1 MESEKNFNITTIQ
14 NKEIIYIN
22 NFLEKIYSISSKLN
36 ESQELILNKI
46 EYIELRLSKIEYNIE
61 NIIVKNNS
69 SDNVIELKIENIEL
83 DKKIIMKALQYRDYK
98 SVICIFRE
106 YYKNNKTN
114 NYPIKVV
121 GKRTYEF
128 YLNNKWNSDTYGHY
142 IMNTICRNVQNILL
156 KGNVIETMQENGF
169 DYNDF
174 LLNQSFI
181 YKLGDEKYKKEI
193 LKNIIE
199 EVRLNNSEI

>member
-1 MESEKNFNITTIQ
+1 MS
-14 NKEIIYIN
+14 
-22 NFLEKIYSISSKLN
+22 
-36 ESQELILNKI
+36 
-46 EYIELRLSKIEYNIE
+46 YNI
-61 NIIVKNNS
+61 
-69 SDNVIELKIENIEL
+69 
-83 DKKIIMKALQYRDYK
+83 
-98 SVICIFRE
+98 
-106 YYKNNKTN
+106 
-114 NYPIKVV
+114 YPIKVS

-128 YLNNKWNSDTYGHY
+128 YLNNKWNSDIYGHY

-156 KGNVIETMQENGF
+156 RGNIIETIQQNGF

-199 EVRLNNSEI
+199 EVRLNSNDLF